1 MKIPFE
7 RTVAGAYRFA
17 FANILSILGIG
28 WFPVL
33 LLGLLFAGLVYTL
46 MPQLTALTN
55 IDPSRA
61 DATEFM
67 SLVFPMMGAVLLF
80 IAAAFVVQAMLLVG
94 IIRKAFGNPPGPV
107 FFFFSLG
114 AQVWR
119 MIGAYLLLMLL
130 AWGVIIALT
139 LGISIISFLLSKI
152 SGGVQ
157 VLVTTL
163 LVCAAIVWGI
173 YAVVRVQ
180 FFLPAVVIAE
190 NHIGIRRSWHLGR
203 GNFWRIIGIVILVI
217 LPAGIALST
226 INTVILQLAHLPN
239 VMMMQGWPPNPSHPH
254 LTAAEFKQ
262 YFTAL
267 FGALRIAWPYLAAAE
282 LVYVTVVTGLHA
294 GAIAN
299 AYNLVTGAPE
309 IAPPSGSTKAAA

>member
-28 WFPVL
+28 WFPVV
-33 LLGLLFAGLVYTL
+33 LLGLIFAGLVYTL
-46 MPQLTALTN
+46 LPQLTALTN
-55 IDPSRA
+55 IDPSRV
-61 DATEFM
+61 DAKEIVA
-67 SLVFPMMGAVLLF
+67 LVFPMVGASLVF
-80 IAAAFVVQAMLLVG
+80 VAAAFIVQAMLLVG
-94 IIRKAFGNPPGPV
+94 IVRKAFSQPPGPV

-130 AWGVIIALT
+130 SWGVIIALA
-139 LGISIISFLLSKI
+139 LGISTISFLLSKI

-157 VLVTTL
+157 VLVTTVL
-163 LVCAAIVWGI
+163 ICAAIVWGI

-180 FFLPAVVIAE
+180 FFLPAVVVAE

-203 GNFWRIIGIVILVI
+203 GNFWRIIGIVIVMI

-226 INTVILQLAHLPN
+226 VNSVILQMAHSPN
-239 VMMMQGWPPNPSHPH
+239 LMMMQGWPPNPSHPQ
-254 LTAAEFKQ
+254 LTAEELKQ
-262 YFTAL
+262 YFAAL
-267 FGALRIAWPYLAAAE
+267 FSALRVTWPYLAAAE

-294 GAIAN
+294 SAVAN

-309 IAPPSGSTKAAA
+309 IAPASGSTKATA